1 MKKLLLVVSILGLMS
16 TTVSAES
23 LVLQTGYAFNNS
35 GGFTGNSA
43 VLDGSF
49 IIDSGLVLG
58 VYLNTNPSDH
68 YSKTANNVK
77 TEIESFGVYSGYQF
91 DNGIRLTFGLDTINY
106 TQDYKVRNK
115 NTSVRYKNKKTSVG
129 YNVGVGYLFDNGVTV
144 SYSYTQSE
152 LDSIVSPFDVTSH
165 TILFGYKF

>member
-1 MKKLLLVVSILGLMS
+1 MKKLLLAVSILGLMS

-58 VYLNTNPSDH
+58 VYS
-68 YSKTANNVK
+68 
-77 TEIESFGVYSGYQF
+77 
-91 DNGIRLTFGLDTINY
+91 
-106 TQDYKVRNK
+106 
-115 NTSVRYKNKKTSVG
+115 
-129 YNVGVGYLFDNGVTV
+129 
-144 SYSYTQSE
+144 
-152 LDSIVSPFDVTSH
+152 
-165 TILFGYKF
+165 